1 MGMEPS
7 DHEKERIEQLRR
19 AMYSRGHENMSTER
33 PRRMLDDVRAPVG
46 DDWKRTEPEL
56 AGVAVAPRYL
66 GATRAILWWLLVASI
81 AFFVAAVAFFG
92 YYFTFGGGS
101 LPASPGNIDI
111 SVTGPPQ
118 IAGGEPAQLQ
128 IVVTNRNR
136 VPLELADLVI
146 EYPDGTRS
154 PTDFETDFP
163 SQRISLG
170 TIEPGGQRQ
179 GTISA
184 VFAGAEGERADV
196 LVELE
201 YRVSGSNAIFTAS
214 SQYVIEFS
222 SSPFSVSVEGN
233 QETVS
238 GQPVEIT
245 VSVASNASAP
255 VKAALLTADIPFG
268 FSYSSA
274 TPEPLPAASGSS
286 RVWQLGDFQP
296 GERKFITI
304 RGSLSGETGDRRV
317 FRFTAGTSASGQS
330 VIDTPLAASTYQM
343 QIAQAFL
350 GLSVVVNK
358 ESGIN
363 TAVAPGDSVNV
374 TVNYQNNLSTEIQDA
389 IIVARLSGI
398 QIDGTT
404 VVTSDGFYRSTDAAV
419 LWDKS
424 TTGGALAKLAPG
436 ARGAVSF
443 TFQMP
448 SSEELAAIQN
458 PKLDVS
464 VNAAGKRLSESNV
477 PQNLQSTAQRS
488 IRLATDL
495 QIAAQGLYYANPFGS
510 TGPMPP
516 RANVETTYALVFTVT
531 NTTNKISDAKMTA
544 QLPPYVRWVGVY
556 SPSTE
561 KLTFNQ
567 SDGTVTWDIGE
578 IAEGAGLNGVAPRQA
593 AIAVGFTPST
603 SQIGQ
608 TPALLQDVTLTG
620 YDAAAGAN
628 VTRKAPNITTNILGD
643 PGFSPGSATVVK

>member
-1 MGMEPS
+1 MEPT
-7 DHEKERIEQLRR
+7 DHEKERIERLRR
-19 AMYSRGHENMSTER
+19 AMYSRTNEGVSTER

-46 DDWKRTEPEL
+46 GDWKRAEPEL
-56 AGVAVAPRYL
+56 TGVAVAPRYL
-66 GATRAILWWLLVASI
+66 GATRRLLWWLLIASI
-81 AFFVAAVAFFG
+81 VFFVGAVSFFG

-146 EYPDGTRS
+146 TYPQGTRS

-163 SQRISLG
+163 SQRITLG

-184 VFAGAEGERADV
+184 VFAGSEGEREDV

-201 YRVSGSNAIFTAS
+201 YRVSGSNAIFTS
-214 SQYVIEFS
+214 SSSYVIEFS
-222 SSPFSVSVEGN
+222 SSPFSVSIEGN

-238 GQPVEIT
+238 GQPVELTI
-245 VSVASNASAP
+245 SVASNSSAP
-255 VKAALLTADIPFG
+255 VKSALLSIDMPFG
-268 FSYSSA
+268 FSFSSA
-274 TPEPLPAASGSS
+274 TPAPGTGGTGSA
-286 RVWQLGDFQP
+286 RVWELGDFQP
-296 GERKFITI
+296 GERKFITV
-304 RGSLSGETGDRRV
+304 RGSLSGEMGDRRV
-317 FRFTAGTSASGQS
+317 FRFTVGTSASGQP
-330 VIDTPLAASTYQM
+330 VIDTALAASTYQM
-343 QIAQAFL
+343 HIAEAFL
-350 GLSVVVNK
+350 GLSILVNK
-358 ESGIN
+358 ESGAN

-398 QIDGTT
+398 QIDGTS
-404 VVTSDGFYRSTDAAV
+404 VQTSDGFYRSTDSAV

-424 TTGGALAKLAPG
+424 TTGGALGNLAPG
-436 ARGAVSF
+436 ARGSVSF

-448 SSEELAAIQN
+448 PSEDLVNIQN
-458 PKLDVS
+458 PRLDVS

-516 RANVETTYALVFTVT
+516 RANIETTYALVFTVT
-531 NTTNKISDAKMTA
+531 NTTNKITDGKMTA
-544 QLPPYVRWVGVY
+544 QLPPYVRWVGIY

-567 SDGTVTWDIGE
+567 SDGTVTWDIGN
-578 IAEGAGLNGVAPRQA
+578 IDEGAGLNGVPPRQA
-593 AIAVGFTPST
+593 AIAVGLTPSA

-608 TPALLQDVTLTG
+608 TPALLQDIVLTG
-620 YDAAAGAN
+620 YDAAAGNN

-643 PGFSPGSATVVK
+643 PGFSPASATVVK